1 MYNLFTI
8 FIHSVTQLA
17 DLFSPGSEQKKCV
30 LMAVAQDHSLAL
42 SVQLSVSV
50 SPCQW

>member
-1 MYNLFTI
+1 MFNLFNT

-17 DLFSPGSEQKKCV
+17 DLFSPGSEQKKCI
-30 LMAVAQDHSLAL
+30 LMAMAQDHSLAL

-50 SPCQW
+50 SSCQW